1 MFTPIMA
8 ETQKE
13 THKTRS
19 IRIPK
24 QVDKQVQVR
33 AKSQGR
39 SINSQIVYELEQ
51 K

>member
-1 MFTPIMA
+1 MP
-8 ETQKE
+8 ETQEK

-24 QVDKQVQVR
+24 EVDKQVQKR

-39 SINSQIVYELEQ
+39 SINSQIVFELDQ

>member
-1 MFTPIMA
+1 M
-8 ETQKE
+8 ETQEK

-24 QVDKQVQVR
+24 DTDKKLQKR
-33 AKSQGR
+33 AKTQGR
-39 SINSQIVYELEQ
+39 SVNSQIIYELDQ

>member
-1 MFTPIMA
+1 MA
-8 ETQKE
+8 NTQKE

-19 IRIPK
+19 IRVPK
-24 QVDKQVQVR
+24 EVDKRLQKR

-39 SINSQIVYELEQ
+39 SINSQIVYEIDQ